1 VYTTDIFSRYLVH
14 NTPPETPDWAEITVF
29 EKKVRKRS
37 IVIMYDPS
45 KITENE
51 VAETVDKMILRLTRW
66 GK

>member
-1 VYTTDIFSRYLVH
+1 VRD
-14 NTPPETPDWAEITVF
+14 TPPETPDWAEMTVF

-51 VAETVDKMILRLTRW
+51 VAEKVDEMFLRLTRW